1 MTTITRE
8 QAQKIIEAADEV
20 ISALAGTNEDVHP
33 GSDNMLRLWDDL
45 NDRHAPPEVVREL
58 ARIVLASLEAE
69 PVAYIFKHPAGKLFW
84 ALTDESNKEQADV
97 IPVYAAAPASVVPDN
112 ASEPLAYA
120 YKELTPE
127 IMRNHLAVF
136 ERYGIAPNDSSTT
149 IQALRIALDG
159 IERSDAMLHG
169 AEPVSQ
175 TYKLNELAGK
185 SPVIPGEVL
194 SAILKVARVRADFDD
209 FDGDRR
215 GIGDCL
221 DEAEQE
227 LIVTINKYASQ
238 LAAGPI
244 VPNDVREQT
253 AVPPVPVIQ
262 ADVAQAIEKLKRKL
276 VECNRYNYCADAVKG
291 VEYACH
297 AAMLQ
302 GSQPVSQTYKFPVN
316 TPCQDA
322 PAHIWLQTAGVWPE
336 DGELSELTWC
346 SHNQHHDDT
355 LYVRADLVNGN
366 SPVTPDGWISCSER
380 MPDDKQYVWF
390 FGESR
395 GFAGRDTFE
404 GYYDWSRNKWWAV
417 TDIGE
422 EPASKV
428 THWMPLPEPPQE
440 AK

>member
-1 MTTITRE
+1 MTTITKERLLTIKQWRE
-8 QAQKIIEAADEV
+8 TY
-20 ISALAGTNEDVHP
+20 GP
-33 GSDNMLRLWDDL
+33 GSN
-45 NDRHAPPEVVREL
+45 VVLPAEEAEEL
-58 ARIVLASLEAE
+58 ARIALTSLEAE

-175 TYKLNELAGK
+175 TYKLNELAGN

-244 VPNDVREQT
+244 APNDVREQT

-366 SPVTPDGWISCSER
+366 YPVTPDGWVMVPKELTPEMMRAVQIRSELGGYATSNLSGAYN
-380 MPDDKQYVWF
+380 MFSEFWNVAVSAAPKVDD
-390 FGESR
+390 
-395 GFAGRDTFE
+395 
-404 GYYDWSRNKWWAV
+404 
-417 TDIGE
+417 
-422 EPASKV
+422 
-428 THWMPLPEPPQE
+428 L
-440 AK
+440 

>member
-1 MTTITRE
+1 MTTFTKEQLIEIIKRNITVMDRYPDLVT
-8 QAQKIIEAADEV
+8 AQMDLEVYKIA
-20 ISALAGTNEDVHP
+20 
-33 GSDNMLRLWDDL
+33 
-45 NDRHAPPEVVREL
+45 
-58 ARIVLASLEAE
+58 LASLEAE
-69 PVAYIFKHPAGKLFW
+69 PVAYVFKHPAGKLFW
-84 ALTDESNKEQADV
+84 ALTDESNKEQSDV
-97 IPVYAAAPASVVPDN
+97 IPVYADSPAPVVPDEIDVNDVPRAVTYFKTHRDCYADGWN
-112 ASEPLAYA
+112 ACRAAMLQSGNFRE
-120 YKELTPE
+120 
-127 IMRNHLAVF
+127 N
-136 ERYGIAPNDSSTT
+136 NNSSTNNF
-149 IQALRIALDG
+149 REIAETSTNYP
-159 IERSDAMLHG
+159 I
-169 AEPVSQ
+169 
-175 TYKLNELAGK
+175 
-185 SPVIPGEVL
+185 IPSEVL
-194 SAILKVARVRADFDD
+194 SAILKVAKIRADFDD

-238 LAAGPI
+238 LAAEPI
-244 VPNDVREQT
+244 ATNDVREQT

-380 MPDDKQYVWF
+380 MPAQDDWILIYSKHGEYMAGQVQGEYVELSDGTLSWLGNALF
-390 FGESR
+390 
-395 GFAGRDTFE
+395 
-404 GYYDWSRNKWWAV
+404 
-417 TDIGE
+417 
-422 EPASKV
+422 
-428 THWMPLPEPPQE
+428 WMLLPEPPQE
-440 AK
+440 AGQ